1 LTTQFLYNGAGD
13 RVAKTVDGVT
23 TDYVLDPAAGLTRVL
38 QETTGGQTTAYL
50 YGHDLLAE
58 YDSGT
63 WAYHVDDGLGSVR
76 QLVDAAGEV
85 QRAQSYDPFGNLLS
99 ASGSAGS
106 TYGYTGEQEDAS
118 TGLVYL
124 RARYYQ
130 PWVGRF
136 VSKDPF
142 PGYAHSPQSLNRWVY
157 VRNNPV
163 GLVDPS
169 GLQEPVPVPTPGQP
183 VVPEGTPVPPGGPR
197 ATPTPPPGVPTP
209 TTTGTGTPRE
219 MDPLSEQQW
228 NLIKQE
234 ARRFGLPKEL
244 VASTIAAEIVYD
256 TDWVNTVYDAVTWIM
271 GATAEFAYVTR
282 DRPLFNVCYETLEEF
297 HEYFGLAPHL
307 EKKGIGYGI
316 APGVANIHA
325 GPAVRTEN
333 YIDETYP
340 DQDLLPDLGTENQEG
355 VRLRTLLSDEG
366 SIRYAA
372 AYLRWWADVR
382 TGSTSDHTTDLT
394 DTDMI
399 IIYTVY
405 RCSVEDC
412 YGTVEN
418 FQNTQ
423 TPSPWGHPNDF
434 AVFLPLYKSR
444 P

>member
-1 LTTQFLYNGAGD
+1 
-13 RVAKTVDGVT
+13 VARTVDGVT
-23 TDYVLDPAAGLTRVL
+23 TDYVLDPAAGLTQVL
-38 QETTGGQTTAYL
+38 QETTGGQATSYL
-50 YGHDLLAE
+50 YGHDLLAQ

-63 WAYHVDDGLGSVR
+63 WAYHVSDGLGSVR
-76 QLVDAAGEV
+76 QLADPQGEV
-85 QRAQSYDPFGNLLS
+85 VASYSFSPFGVPLGE
-99 ASGSAGS
+99 SGGEP
-106 TYGYTGEQEDAS
+106 YGYTGEQWDAGA
-118 TGLVYL
+118 GLVFL
-124 RARYYQ
+124 RARYYE
-130 PWVGRF
+130 PGVGRF

-142 PGYAHSPQSLNRWVY
+142 PGYAHNPQSLNRWVY

-169 GLQEPVPVPTPGQP
+169 GLQGPEPVPTPGQP
-183 VVPEGTPVPPGGPR
+183 VVPEGTPMPPGRPR
-197 ATPTPPPGVPTP
+197 ATPTPPSGVPMP

-228 NLIKQE
+228 NLTKQE

-256 TDWVNTVYDAVTWIM
+256 TDWVNTVYDAITWIT
-271 GATAEFAYVTR
+271 GATADFAYATR
-282 DRPLFNVCYETLEEF
+282 DRLLFNVCYETLEEF
-297 HEYFGLAPHL
+297 HEYFGLAPYL
-307 EKKGIGYGI
+307 EEKGIGYGI
-316 APGVANIHA
+316 APGIANIHA

-333 YIDETYP
+333 YINETYP
-340 DQDLLPDLGTENQEG
+340 DQDLLPDLGPENREG

-366 SIRYAA
+366 SIRYTA

-399 IIYTVY
+399 IIYTAY
-405 RCSVEDC
+405 RCDVRRCYGSVE
-412 YGTVEN
+412 E
-418 FQNTQ
+418 FQNAQ
-423 TPSPWGHPNDF
+423 TPSPYGHPNDF